1 MLGCKHEDGP
11 RRYGVERVQGC
22 ADRLR
27 NEYCHRRP
35 HSALGYVAPAR
46 FAAQLREAGEKD
58 AEERELGGS
67 GDEAPPRSRTLT
79 PTPPRAT
86 RRRSGGNEFNQLTL
100 IQVGTGFGGR
110 SAAGRTLAQS
120 VQTWGVSELTYHR
133 WRKELG
139 GMDAEEV

>member
-1 MLGCKHEDGP
+1 M
-11 RRYGVERVQGC
+11 QAC

-35 HSALGYVAPAR
+35 HSALGYVPPAR
-46 FAAQLREAGEKD
+46 FAAQLREASEKN

-86 RRRSGGNEFNQLTL
+86 RRRSGGSEYNQLTL